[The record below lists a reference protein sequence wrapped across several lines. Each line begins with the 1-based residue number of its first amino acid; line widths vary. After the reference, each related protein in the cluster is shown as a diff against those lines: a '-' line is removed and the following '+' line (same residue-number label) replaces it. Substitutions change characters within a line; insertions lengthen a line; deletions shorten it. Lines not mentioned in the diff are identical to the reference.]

1 MLVLEIINIDILPLR
16 VADSAET
23 ALSAME
29 EYKVEEL
36 PIVDHTTRKL
46 IGMVSKKNLM
56 DNESGKVNL
65 FAVRRRQP
73 VTILPDEH
81 VFDAAKIMVQN
92 NLKLIPVVDGKDNFL
107 GVVLK
112 SELNKAIS
120 GMLNVSEHGSVIT
133 IEQEKHDFTLSEIVR
148 IIESENAKILG
159 IAVQS
164 PNQNSEHFRVSIKL
178 NLTDLSRVNA
188 ALSRYDFVITQE
200 SGDTHSESGEYEDRA
215 DEFIRFLDL

>member
-1 MLVLEIINIDILPLR
+1 MLVLEIINIDVLPLR

-23 ALSAME
+23 ALALME
-29 EYKVEEL
+29 EHKVDEL

-46 IGMVSKKNLM
+46 IGMVSKESLM
-56 DNESGKVNL
+56 DNESGKVSL

-73 VTILPDEH
+73 VTSSPDEH
-81 VFDAAKIMVQN
+81 VFDTAKLMMLN
-92 NLKLIPVVDGKDNFL
+92 NLKLIPVVDEKANFL
-107 GVVLK
+107 GVVLRR
-112 SELNKAIS
+112 ELFKALS

-133 IEQEKHDFTLSEIVR
+133 VELEKQDFTLSEIVR

-164 PNQNSEHFRVSIKL
+164 PGQISDHFRLSIKL
-178 NLTDLSRVNA
+178 NLTDLTRVKA
-188 ALSRYDFVITQE
+188 ALSRYDFIITQE
-200 SGDTHSESGEYEDRA
+200 SGAGETESGEYEDRA